1 MLDFN
6 SVPRK
11 DRIIVA
17 LDCDRSRALELADML
32 AGKAKW
38 IKIGMTLFYQEGPYF
53 INALHNV
60 LSDTNRKGLITV
72 IPLGTFRMNYQ
83 FFLFHAKSPLC

>member
-38 IKIGMTLFYQEGPYF
+38 IKIGMTLFYQEGPYQCAAKAR
-53 INALHNV
+53 IQS
-60 LSDTNRKGLITV
+60 LS
-72 IPLGTFRMNYQ
+72 
-83 FFLFHAKSPLC
+83 

>member
-17 LDCDRSRALELADML
+17 LDCDRGRALELADML

-53 INALHNV
+53 INALQ
-60 LSDTNRKGLITV
+60 SADSKSFLI
-72 IPLGTFRMNYQ
+72 
-83 FFLFHAKSPLC
+83 